1 MSELQILNNKQVA
14 NFVRYLLPIL
24 SAKFDAKAKELQKLA
39 KANVNNFL
47 EHEEVIEMK
56 AKHAI
61 RIEKAKKAIELN
73 KVLKEIDPNWIIR
86 DTKWC
91 NYLVSTEIELEDLL
105 KEVSKEMDEF
115 RFSLVAEKLY
125 HYFWHTFA
133 DIIIERSK
141 KKILEN
147 NNANS
152 AKVLLYLQLTTL
164 LKALHPFIPF
174 ITEEIWS
181 TFRKENIKLLM
192 VEEWPYIKE

>member
-47 EHEEVIEMK
+47 EHEEVVEMK

-61 RIEKAKKAIELN
+61 RIEKAKKVIELN

-105 KEVSKEMDEF
+105 KELSNDMNNLLIDLSEKQLNVNCEWMRKDRMADE
-115 RFSLVAEKLY
+115 
-125 HYFWHTFA
+125 
-133 DIIIERSK
+133 
-141 KKILEN
+141 
-147 NNANS
+147 
-152 AKVLLYLQLTTL
+152 
-164 LKALHPFIPF
+164 LKARLSVLSVGDFDAICEG
-174 ITEEIWS
+174 ILNTINI
-181 TFRKENIKLLM
+181 ENYFNYPINN
-192 VEEWPYIKE
+192 